1 MPTCSR
7 QAQFVLTFRP
17 AADAARC
24 WVLFLARHT
33 QYIGRGLM
41 ALTLRSAVLSLV
53 LLLAAATARP
63 ATIAGRVIDAET
75 GAPIPATITI
85 RASDGAIVTD
95 HPSFQAGF
103 RSSGTFEKQVPAGET
118 TIVVSRGF
126 DYIPVERRFMLAGD
140 ERRNEIFELR
150 RRSPLRREGWYCGD
164 NHDHMIHG
172 ERSILVDFP
181 YVALAARAEG
191 LDYLAVAQYWN
202 VSKVSPEELDRV
214 THALSLPGFTLRW
227 NLEAPKNYWRG
238 DASHTL
244 GHGWTVGM
252 RGRTSDGRDAIAEL
266 LALSAMDYESE
277 KLTVPNF
284 EIQAL
289 IHSLGGVSVYSHP
302 ARWWM
307 GQWGGQGIYPV
318 EENKFISNMAAELP
332 FDTVCGPTYDAI
344 DILMPPQEVKA
355 NAEALKLW
363 FLLLNHGYHIAASGS
378 SDATFDRPGG
388 GVPGKVRMYT
398 HLDGDVEMPRVAEA
412 IRAGRSF
419 VTSGPLLVLEI
430 GGHRSGSVLTLP
442 TPAQKGSIRA
452 WADRL
457 TRVELIRNGV
467 VVRVFDAAAGKAEFT
482 AEFDVSETG
491 PAWYIAR
498 CYGSDE
504 MQVAFTN
511 PVWFEPRDWQPPR
524 PARAQVGITVVDSS
538 GKPLDGDCEVIRM
551 GGQEA
556 VVESRS
562 RFQAGELSLDAPGTA
577 RLRVRVPGYRT
588 ATQSI
593 LMDYAPLR
601 DLTVNMRP
609 EDLTD
614 WGTFEKIRARLREV
628 SLVFHMER

>member
-1 MPTCSR
+1 M
-7 QAQFVLTFRP
+7 
-17 AADAARC
+17 
-24 WVLFLARHT
+24 
-33 QYIGRGLM
+33 I
-41 ALTLRSAVLSLV
+41 LTLKHAVPSFAFLILTISAS
-53 LLLAAATARP
+53 P

-75 GAPIPATITI
+75 GATIPATITI
-85 RASDGAIVTD
+85 RASDGVVVTD

-103 RSSGTFEKQVPAGET
+103 RSSGTFEKQVPAGAM

-126 DYIPVERRFMLAGD
+126 DYLPVQRRLTLARG
-140 ERRNEIFELR
+140 ERRNETFELR
-150 RRSPLRREGWYCGD
+150 RRSTLRQEGWYCGD

-172 ERSILVDFP
+172 ERTILVDFP

-191 LDYLAVAQYWN
+191 LDYLSVAQFWN
-202 VSKVSPEELDRV
+202 VPKVSPEELERA
-214 THALSLPGFTLRW
+214 THALSLPEFVLTW

-252 RGRTSDGRDAIAEL
+252 RGRTAGGRDAIAEL

-277 KLTVPNF
+277 KPAVPNF

-289 IHSLGGVSVYSHP
+289 IHSLGGVSAYSHP
-302 ARWWM
+302 ARWWR
-307 GQWGGQGIYPV
+307 GKWGGQGIYPV
-318 EENKFISNMAAELP
+318 EEDKFISNMAAELP

-344 DILMPPQEVKA
+344 DILMPPHEIKA
-355 NAEALKLW
+355 NQEALKLW

-388 GVPGKVRMYT
+388 GEPGKVRMYT
-398 HLDGDVEMPRVAEA
+398 HLDGQFEMPRVAEA
-412 IRAGRSF
+412 IRNGRSF

-430 GGHRSGSVLTLP
+430 GGHLSGSVVTLP
-442 TPAQKGSIRA
+442 APAQKGRIRA

-467 VVRVFDAAAGKAEFT
+467 VVRSFEAAAGKTEFT
-482 AEFDVSETG
+482 VDFDVSEAG

-511 PVWFEPRDWQPPR
+511 PVWFEPNGSKPPER
-524 PARAQVGITVVDSS
+524 ARARVDVSVVDNN
-538 GKPLDGDCEVIRM
+538 GKALDGDCEIIRM
-551 GGQEA
+551 VGKEA
-556 VVESRS
+556 VVESRIPF
-562 RFQAGELSLDAPGTA
+562 RDGKLALDAPGTA
-577 RLRVRVPGYRT
+577 RLRVLVPGYKT
-588 ATQSI
+588 AMQSI

-609 EDLTD
+609 EDLTE
-614 WGTFEKIRARLREV
+614 WGTFEKIRDLLGQV
-628 SLVFHMER
+628 SLEFRMNR

>member
-1 MPTCSR
+1 
-7 QAQFVLTFRP
+7 
-17 AADAARC
+17 
-24 WVLFLARHT
+24 
-33 QYIGRGLM
+33 M
-41 ALTLRSAVLSLV
+41 ALALKSVVRFFVFLLV
-53 LLLAAATARP
+53 AATARP
-63 ATIAGRVIDAET
+63 ATIAGRVLDAET
-75 GAPIPATITI
+75 GATIPATITI

-126 DYIPVERRFMLAGD
+126 DYIPVERRLILAGD
-140 ERRNEIFELR
+140 ERLTETFELR
-150 RRSPLRREGWYCGD
+150 RRSTLHREGWYCGD

-172 ERSILVDFP
+172 ERSILVDFS

-202 VSKVSPEELDRV
+202 VSKVSSEELERA
-214 THALSLPGFTLRW
+214 THDLNLPGFTLTW

-244 GHGWTVGM
+244 GHGWTVGV
-252 RGRTSDGRDAIAEL
+252 RGRTAGGRDAIAEL

-277 KLTVPNF
+277 KPTVPNF

-289 IHSLGGVSVYSHP
+289 IHSLGGISAYSHP
-302 ARWWM
+302 ARWWR
-307 GQWGGQGIYPV
+307 GKWGGQGVYLV

-355 NAEALKLW
+355 NQEALKLW
-363 FLLLNHGYHIAASGS
+363 FLLLNHGYHIAASAS

-388 GVPGKVRMYT
+388 GVPGKVRMCT
-398 HLDGDVEMPRVAEA
+398 HLDGEVEMPRVAAA
-412 IRAGRSF
+412 IQAGRSF

-430 GGHRSGSVLTLP
+430 GGRGSGSVVTLP
-442 TPAQKGSIRA
+442 ALAQKGTIRA

-457 TRVELIRNGV
+457 TRVELVRNGV
-467 VVRVFDAAAGKAEFT
+467 VVRSFDAAAGKNEFT
-482 AEFDVSETG
+482 AEFDVNETG

-504 MQVAFTN
+504 LQVAFTN
-511 PVWFEPRDWQPPR
+511 PVWFEPSGWQPPR
-524 PARAQVGITVVDSS
+524 PSRARVELGVIDSS
-538 GKPLDGDCEVIRM
+538 GRALDGDCEIIRM
-551 GGQEA
+551 VGKEA
-556 VVESRS
+556 VIESRIP
-562 RFQAGELSLDAPGTA
+562 FHAGTLSLEAPGTA
-577 RLRVRVPGYRT
+577 RLRVHVSGYKT

-609 EDLTD
+609 EQLTD
-614 WGTFEKIRARLREV
+614 WDTFERIRDLLRQV
-628 SLVFHMER
+628 SLEFLMER